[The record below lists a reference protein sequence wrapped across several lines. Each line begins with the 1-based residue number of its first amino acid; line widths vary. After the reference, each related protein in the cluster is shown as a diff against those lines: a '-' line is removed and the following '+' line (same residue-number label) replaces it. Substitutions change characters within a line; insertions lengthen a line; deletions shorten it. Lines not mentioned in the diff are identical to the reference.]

1 MGMQKVIV
9 MHVWKDT
16 VPGHMSTGQ
25 MSTGR
30 MSTGQMSTGH
40 MSTSFLVQGHLSTR
54 TFEYTILSTK

>member
-40 MSTSFLVQGHLSTR
+40 MSTSL
-54 TFEYTILSTK
+54 